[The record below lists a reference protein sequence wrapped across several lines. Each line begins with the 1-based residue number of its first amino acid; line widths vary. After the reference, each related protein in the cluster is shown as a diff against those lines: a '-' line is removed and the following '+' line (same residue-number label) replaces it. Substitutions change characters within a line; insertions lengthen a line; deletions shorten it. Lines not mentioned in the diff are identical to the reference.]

1 MVNVIESELVK
12 LHAKATTDSVE
23 QINEN
28 FLKENITNYVSAV
41 ESAKLIFDLNP
52 ASNQKRALD
61 LITDLSK
68 YSKQS
73 LTLKNL
79 IESVRL
85 IEEKEYFGKQ
95 NESFLN
101 DLKQKLKVLY
111 PHANLF
117 QTAEDLNDTLAATV
131 ANLSTS
137 ANLATASELSDKLV
151 KTSLNADSS
160 AGSKKN

>member
-85 IEEKEYFGKQ
+85 IEEKEYFG
-95 NESFLN
+95 N
-101 DLKQKLKVLY
+101 LY
-111 PHANLF
+111 F
-117 QTAEDLNDTLAATV
+117 
-131 ANLSTS
+131 
-137 ANLATASELSDKLV
+137 ELL
-151 KTSLNADSS
+151 
-160 AGSKKN
+160 GSCKSRYQSIT